1 MVPRERVRPACAQRP
16 AGYFTAT
23 TCWKGMPDAENLL
36 PASHNGAGKRRLVT
50 RAIAVVALPG
60 LGRYAGLA
68 SADATAP
75 DGQLSHPLR
84 SFELM
89 FVTAAAGTV
98 RSNRRRPVG
107 WSA

>member
-23 TCWKGMPDAENLL
+23 TRWKGTPDAEKSA
-36 PASHNGAGKRRLVT
+36 PRISQWCGKARLVT
-50 RAIAVVALPG
+50 RAIVVMALPG
-60 LGRYAGLA
+60 LGRYTGLA

-84 SFELM
+84 SFELV